1 MTCSEFDRLIDL
13 YIDGELDG
21 AQKSAVEAHAAA
33 CEECAGK
40 LKAAEELKDILSHM
54 DDDIS
59 VPLQAQAAW
68 RRAVRDEAKRKNMKT
83 FYKAFGAVA
92 AVCVLTFGV
101 TAMMHQNPAEP
112 KSVEWV
118 AADGVTEISSFDG
131 DAAARSGA
139 LTQNTEYVER
149 KLTADD
155 VDQALAYLKDVAAEY
170 GAEIEKEAEST
181 QGVNVFLQVP
191 AESAED
197 FISAV
202 DAIAAEP
209 DDSAYVIDAAAA
221 AVGVCVMIVGG

>member
-13 YIDGELDG
+13 YIDGELDN
-21 AQKSAVEAHAAA
+21 AQKNAVEAHAAA

-40 LKAAEELKDILSHM
+40 LRAAEELKDILSHM
-54 DDDIS
+54 DDDVS

-68 RRAVRDEAKRKNMKT
+68 RRAVREESKRRNMKN
-83 FYKAFGAVA
+83 FYRAFGAVA

-101 TAMMHQNPAEP
+101 TAMLQQKPVEP
-112 KSVEWV
+112 QGVELV
-118 AADGVTEISSFDG
+118 AADGVTESASFDG
-131 DAAARSGA
+131 ETAARSGVLPQLA
-139 LTQNTEYVER
+139 EYTERTLAAE
-149 KLTADD
+149 D
-155 VDQALAYLKDVAAEY
+155 VDQALAYLKDIAAEY
-170 GAEIEKEAEST
+170 GAVIENESESA

-209 DDSAYVIDAAAA
+209 DERTYAFDASAAT
-221 AVGVCVMIVGG
+221 VGVCVMIVGG